1 MTISQI
7 KYFLEAVDCG
17 SFQKASEKLYI
28 SRQALSK
35 QIRAVET
42 ELGFALLDRKAG
54 GSLKLS
60 KAGEIL
66 YDTWKEFLRR
76 HENAIFLAEGL
87 ARGRRR
93 SFMSD
98 YRTRLRSCAIPFPF
112 LQMVPLLN
120 SSWRSNTGSVHRK
133 NSAVCWIQK
142 RSILRSSCI

>member
-54 GSLKLS
+54 RSLQL
-60 KAGEIL
+60 I
-66 YDTWKEFLRR
+66 
-76 HENAIFLAEGL
+76 
-87 ARGRRR
+87 
-93 SFMSD
+93 
-98 YRTRLRSCAIPFPF
+98 
-112 LQMVPLLN
+112 
-120 SSWRSNTGSVHRK
+120 
-133 NSAVCWIQK
+133 
-142 RSILRSSCI
+142 